1 MATYYWV
8 GGSGTWDNTATHW
21 GVSPGGSGG
30 YGPPGVNDVAYFTS
44 TYIANGTL
52 ITVANTAS
60 SVANV
65 VCTSNFGGIISLAS
79 NLTVSGTFLH
89 CGILRLNNS
98 ILNCRI
104 FSSIN
109 DSYYR
114 IIDTSQGNGQIQVSG
129 NSGTIVQMSS
139 IGQFTYPIGSP
150 APIINCISA
159 SANGRTIQVG
169 QTIPPTMTNISQFGN
184 TYFNGPPSISV
195 SAGTDSITITNYGT
209 IQDLDLT
216 GYTGSFLNRSF
227 SVYGNI
233 TLGQNMTTGGTGSS
247 SGAVV
252 SLVAPSGSYTV
263 RSNGVVF
270 PGIITFGSN
279 TRTTATWSLADDL
292 STTTYSINPSGSYGS
307 GFNPYYYVNIQGGT
321 LNVGNNNIYT
331 QRFLCSTG
339 QCTVNMGTKTWYL
352 VPIPSVPVVWDTT
365 SYNPSLTLNANTSTI
380 NVIAPYTA
388 SVIPSFNLGNYSYN
402 NITLSGP
409 IINNVVYNL
418 NSSGNTFIN
427 NFSCKVLPYPG
438 NYAFTLQFSSNS
450 TFTFNTCDIQG
461 TISGLLS
468 ISPSGSGSYPVLY
481 CANGIANNNTDGLS
495 INNITA
501 QPNGALWC
509 VGYNSAPASNSASTT
524 GFMFRSKASTWPQ
537 GLQFFF

>member
-1 MATYYWV
+1 VATYYWV
-8 GGSGTWDNTATHW
+8 GGSGTWDNTSTHW
-21 GVSPGGSGG
+21 GISPSGSGG
-30 YGPPGVNDVAYFTS
+30 YGPPGVNDIAYFTS
-44 TYIANGTL
+44 TYITNGTL

-60 SVANV
+60 PVANV

-104 FSSIN
+104 FSSTN

-139 IGQFTYPIGSP
+139 MGQFTYPIGSP

-169 QTIPPTMTNISQFGN
+169 QTISPTMTNISQFGN

-195 SAGTDSITITNYGT
+195 SAGTDSITISNYCT
-209 IQDLDLT
+209 IQDLDLS
-216 GYTGSFLNRSF
+216 GYTGNFLNRSF
-227 SVYGNI
+227 NVYGNI
-233 TLGQNMTTGGTGSS
+233 TLGQNMTTGG
-247 SGAVV
+247 SGYSTSAVV
-252 SLVAPSGSYTV
+252 SLAAPSGSYTIK
-263 RSNGVVF
+263 SNGVVF
-270 PGIITFGSN
+270 PGIIIFGSN

-292 STTTYSINPSGSYGS
+292 STTTYSIY
-307 GFNPYYYVNIQGGT
+307 PYSPYTGQNLYNYIVMKGGT
-321 LNVGNNNIYT
+321 LNVGNNNVYT
-331 QRFLCSTG
+331 QRFYCDPG
-339 QCTVNMGTKTWYL
+339 QYTVNMGTKTWYL
-352 VPIPSVPVVWDTT
+352 VPMPNLGWYVWDTST
-365 SYNPSLTLNANTSTI
+365 NNLSLTLNANTSTI
-380 NVIAPYTA
+380 NVIAPY
-388 SVIPSFNLGNYSYN
+388 SSSSFAVLMLGNYSYN
-402 NITLSGP
+402 NITLSSP
-409 IINNVVYNL
+409 TVTNIVYYL

-427 NFSCKVLPYPG
+427 NFSCKVLPYP
-438 NYAFTLQFSSNS
+438 NYAFALKFSSNS

-461 TISGLLS
+461 TTSGLLS
-468 ISPSGSGSYPVLY
+468 ISSFGSGSYPVLY
-481 CANGIANNNTDGLS
+481 CANGIANNNTDGLNIS
-495 INNITA
+495 NITA

-509 VGYNSAPASNSASTT
+509 VGYNSITDLGST
-524 GFMFRSKASTWPQ
+524 GFISRSKASTWPQ